1 MLIPVLLLNMS
12 VSPLLKV
19 AQKCHSAS
27 KFPEAA
33 CNRVI
38 STHVKW
44 ILLLKADTF
53 CKVSYYG
60 QILTKPTMTI
70 HINSGQFT
78 TFDWSG
84 TISQPLR
91 KLFSIKIP
99 YYPTIVALVCSRLV
113 YTCWFT
119 TDFRRLSY
127 RFAGSV
133 VFIMCIGLY
142 FTRLKSV
149 YDSFINNVWTIKRRT
164 GSHP

>member
-27 KFPEAA
+27 KFPEAV

-60 QILTKPTMTI
+60 QILTKPPMTS

-84 TISQPLR
+84 TI
-91 KLFSIKIP
+91 
-99 YYPTIVALVCSRLV
+99 
-113 YTCWFT
+113 
-119 TDFRRLSY
+119 
-127 RFAGSV
+127 G
-133 VFIMCIGLY
+133 
-142 FTRLKSV
+142 
-149 YDSFINNVWTIKRRT
+149 
-164 GSHP
+164 